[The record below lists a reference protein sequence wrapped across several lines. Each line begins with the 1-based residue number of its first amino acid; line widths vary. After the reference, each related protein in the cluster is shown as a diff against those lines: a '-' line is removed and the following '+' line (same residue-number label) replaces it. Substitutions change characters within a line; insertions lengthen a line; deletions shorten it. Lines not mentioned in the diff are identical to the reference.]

1 MLQKFFQLNSCD
13 NLKCIDS
20 AEAFAQ
26 HFHNASSLKNSLV
39 TDRITLSEGGLKDIE
54 LENVQLS
61 KVIFERFTFT
71 RCRFVDCILVGTTF
85 NDCQFHQCS
94 FRNCNTYKFNLKNVY
109 IDPRSFQLDR
119 RYHWTAS
126 NIGVD
131 LFQTLYRNASE
142 TYQTYFASFADIK
155 RRRWRRYQS
164 WYDIKENRTRRI
176 SALWQIFSDV
186 CFDLTMK
193 YGYGPLRFLLI
204 SSVLFITMPSLGQH
218 LWDAMGMM
226 RASTPIPSVTL
237 SDALYY
243 CMLLV
248 TTLGF
253 SDLVPTTQI
262 GKMFAVG
269 CALFGISWMALFT
282 AILVKR
288 VIR

>member
-1 MLQKFFQLNSCD
+1 MLQQFFHLNSCD
-13 NLKCIDS
+13 SLKRIES
-20 AEAFAQ
+20 AEEFVW
-26 HFHNASSLKNSLV
+26 HFQNSRSLQNSLV
-39 TDRITLSEGGLKDIE
+39 VDKVTVIEKGFKDIE

-61 KVIFERFTFT
+61 KVIFERITFT
-71 RCRFVDCILVGTTF
+71 RCRFVDCILLGTTF
-85 NDCQFHQCS
+85 IDCQFHQCS
-94 FRNCNTYKFNLKNVY
+94 FKDCNTHKFNLKNVY

-119 RYHWTAS
+119 SYHWTAS
-126 NIGVD
+126 NVGVD

-164 WYDIKENRTRRI
+164 WYDIKNNRAHRL
-176 SALWQIFSDV
+176 SALWQIFTDLS
-186 CFDLTMK
+186 FDLTMK
-193 YGYGPLRFLLI
+193 YGYGPLRFLLLGSI
-204 SSVLFITMPSLGQH
+204 LFITMAFLGQY
-218 LWDAMGMM
+218 LWDDMGIM
-226 RASTPIPSVTL
+226 RANTPISSVTL
-237 SDALYY
+237 PDALYY

-253 SDLVPTTQI
+253 SDLVPTAQT
-262 GKMFAVG
+262 GKVFAVG